1 MTHTITISKRS
12 VVGDQVETQGV
23 IDITSYTASGEVVTA
38 SEFGFPNKLFG
49 IYTNGMSENGY
60 LVGYDGK
67 IRARGATVSAAKAAF
82 TEVDAATDI
91 GEIEFVA
98 RGV

>member
-12 VVGDQVETQGV
+12 VVGDQMETQGV
-23 IDITSYTASGEVVTA
+23 IDITSYTGGGEVVTA
-38 SEFGFPNKLFG
+38 AEFGFPNKLFG

-67 IRARGATVSAAKAAF
+67 IRARGASTSAKAAF